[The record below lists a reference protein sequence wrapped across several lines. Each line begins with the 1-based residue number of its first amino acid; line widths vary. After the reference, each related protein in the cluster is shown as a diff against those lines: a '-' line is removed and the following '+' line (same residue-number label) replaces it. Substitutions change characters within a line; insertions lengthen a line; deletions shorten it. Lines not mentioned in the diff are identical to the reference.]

1 MLRFRPVSCNNLR
14 MSIVIV
20 AKQSKTMKEIK
31 QSIALIMLA
40 LALPFVSVAHPAVRI
55 NDITGNNHVITQNR
69 TVTPYHAIKVSGGI
83 DVELMQGKELK
94 LQVEADENL
103 VPLIRTDV
111 KDGVLNIYHDEN
123 IRNAKTLKVH
133 LTFKDIDAITAS
145 GGCDIVSKQKLGFSK
160 LRLDLSGGC
169 DIKLDCKAG
178 KLDCVISGGC
188 DAVFT
193 GEAENC
199 TINASGGCDVKAS
212 QLYLNNCTVDAS
224 GGSDVEINVKG
235 ELNMK
240 ASGASDIT
248 YTGKPAKVMQSSHGA
263 SEIHGR

>member
-1 MLRFRPVSCNNLR
+1 MKKINQC
-14 MSIVIV
+14 V
-20 AKQSKTMKEIK
+20 A
-31 QSIALIMLA
+31 LLMLA
-40 LALPFVSVAHPAVRI
+40 LALPVLSVAYPVVRI
-55 NDITGNNHVITQNR
+55 NTITGNNHVITQNR
-69 TVTPYHAIKVSGGI
+69 TVTPFHAIKVSGGI
-83 DVELMQGKELK
+83 DVELLQGKELK

-103 VPLIRTDV
+103 VPLIRTEV

-123 IRNAKTLKVH
+123 IRNAKTMKIH
-133 LTFKDIDAITAS
+133 LTIQDIDAITAS
-145 GGCDIVSKQKLGFSK
+145 GGCDIVSRQKLGFAALK
-160 LRLDLSGGC
+160 LNLSGGC

-178 KLDCVISGGC
+178 SLNCFISGGC

-212 QLYLNNCTVDAS
+212 QLYLKNCTVDAS
-224 GGSDVEINVKG
+224 GASDVEINVKG

-248 YTGKPAKVMQSSHGA
+248 YYGNPIKVSKSVHGA
-263 SEIHGR
+263 SDIHRK